1 MNRKHGAHL
10 LSGLSCGQS
19 SSPARTVFIRDVT
32 AHMRKAL
39 GKDIIPLLIST
50 ILMIISGGITLF
62 TDYILNYKHYIG
74 IGLIAVSLF
83 LYFKNK
89 KLYVYVF
96 TLTLI
101 LGILNLIDV
110 YYSNIIFGIGPIKFN
125 PIFLILM
132 IVFFV
137 SNNET
142 LNVLFP
148 EKELSS
154 QDLAKQQVKKEKQI
168 KSFERKF
175 ESKTESE
182 LKNIANEKSGYVAE
196 AKIASKNILRNKYM
210 L

>member
-1 MNRKHGAHL
+1 
-10 LSGLSCGQS
+10 
-19 SSPARTVFIRDVT
+19 
-32 AHMRKAL
+32 MRKAL

-50 ILMIISGGITLF
+50 ILLIISGGITLF

-168 KSFERKF
+168 KSFERKV